1 MVWTTSPIS
10 IPSSEDKLPFIS
22 KAPIRLDPPKIFL
35 SLLGSAFSWMDFIT
49 PLSSKKIISRYSYSS
64 EFILNDFESDDI
76 LLNKEMKISIDTSGK
91 YSLENL
97 IFRGGKSQQNSAFK
111 IESNGRSN
119 IELIF
124 NNKINKFSNLGFD
137 ISNTLDSTNFKI
149 ILYNKA
155 RITDTINLNLFN
167 TSIELKNYK
176 FDYLTKKRFKK
187 INDINFK
194 TYSIDINEN
203 DISSFSFQFNDSAK
217 FYLDNIVLY

>member
-1 MVWTTSPIS
+1 MINSFDYQIS
-10 IPSSEDKLPFIS
+10 DNE
-22 KAPIRLDPPKIFL
+22 
-35 SLLGSAFSWMDFIT
+35 
-49 PLSSKKIISRYSYSS
+49 SKKIISRYSYSS

-76 LLNKEMKISIDTSGK
+76 LLNKEMKISIDSSGK

-97 IFRGGKSQQNSAFK
+97 TFRGGKSQQNSAFK

-119 IELIF
+119 IVLIF

-149 ILYNKA
+149 ILFNEA
-155 RITDTINLNLFN
+155 RVTDTIKLNLFN

-194 TYSIDINEN
+194 TYSIDISDN
-203 DISSFSFQFNDSAK
+203 DISSFSFQFNDSAE